1 MAYLLNMREVTYALS
16 EALDY
21 VGIDDT
27 MHGKRV
33 AFIAAEIGK
42 KLGWDPS
49 EIDDIIIMGMLH
61 DCGVSSTDL
70 HNHIINTF
78 DWEDAYSHCQRGY
91 SLLKKVGIYHQYA
104 AAILYHHTHWD
115 SFKASV
121 DPLVKRNANLI
132 FLSDRIDALRVKS
145 GSESIH
151 QKETIRNTIE
161 QFSGTMFSPEFVAAF
176 LEVSGS
182 DSFWFYMD
190 SESLNGYL
198 DEWIDRGMSESVE
211 FETLKNIAMMFARVV
226 DAKSTFTAEHTY
238 GVAALARYIA
248 QTYNLSQKSQ
258 ETVELSAFFH
268 DLGKL
273 RVADA
278 ILNKQG
284 PLNEEERSHMNRHGF
299 DSHVILQK
307 IKGFQEIA
315 TIASLHH
322 ETLDAK
328 GYPFHLGA
336 DHIPVEAR
344 ILAVADIFQAL
355 VQNRPYRSGLS
366 ALEAHGILDAMAKEN
381 KLDPSVIAVVYT
393 NLQSCYAHAMVPAP
407 YLEEISHEV

>member
-1 MAYLLNMREVTYALS
+1 MAYTLNMREVTYALS

-33 AFIAAEIGK
+33 AFISAEIGK
-42 KLGWDPS
+42 KLGWEPIR
-49 EIDDIIIMGMLH
+49 IDDIVMVGMLH

-70 HNHIINTF
+70 HNHIINNF
-78 DWEDAYSHCQRGY
+78 DWDGASIHCHRGHA
-91 SLLKKVGIYHQYA
+91 LLENVTVYRDYA
-104 AAILYHHTHWD
+104 PVILYHHTHWN
-115 SFKASV
+115 SFSESV
-121 DPLVKRNANLI
+121 DTVTRTNANLI
-132 FLSDRIDALRVKS
+132 FLADRIDALRVKS
-145 GSESIH
+145 GSESIQ
-151 QKETIRNTIE
+151 QKEEIRNTVQ
-161 QFSGTMFSPEFVAAF
+161 QFAGTMFSSELVNAF
-176 LEVSGS
+176 LEVSLS

-198 DEWIDRGMSESVE
+198 DSWIEEGDNESVE
-211 FETLKNIAMMFARVV
+211 FGLLKNLAMMFASVV

-248 QTYNLSQKSQ
+248 TIYDLSQKSQ
-258 ETVELSAFFH
+258 EIIELSAFFH

-273 RVADA
+273 RVADE
-278 ILNKQG
+278 ILNKPG

-299 DSHVILQK
+299 DSHIILQK

-315 TIASLHH
+315 KIASLHH

-328 GYPFHLGA
+328 GYPFHLDA
-336 DHIPVEAR
+336 DQIPIEAR

-366 ALEAHGILDAMAKEN
+366 ALQALEILDGMSREN
-381 KLDPSVIAVVYT
+381 KVDASIIAV
-393 NLQSCYAHAMVPAP
+393 LSDHLESCYAHAMNPTAF
-407 YLEEISHEV
+407 YQENIQ